1 MVGELGS
8 GDARVFWL
16 LLLMVL
22 LLPFT
27 IWISLV
33 LVDLGNCMGSASF
46 VPGLL
51 QVSCLACGPDY
62 IRPPVGSSN
71 WRVFTGAEKLLIY
84 CPGCSRFPGR
94 PRDC

>member
-8 GDARVFWL
+8 DDAHVFWL

-22 LLPFT
+22 HLAFT

-33 LVDLGNCMGSASF
+33 FVDLGDYMESASF

-51 QVSCLACGPDY
+51 QVS
-62 IRPPVGSSN
+62 
-71 WRVFTGAEKLLIY
+71 W
-84 CPGCSRFPGR
+84 
-94 PRDC
+94 